1 MSFMKISKLYYFLAF
16 AFVLPTLLLQN
27 TGCYKEYSIEGMDT
41 VRVVRDTASPG
52 PVGIINAFPACSL
65 CKPESDLSIGQWNF
79 KTGNSFVCGGVTNS
93 GFFGG
98 YSRKDF
104 TVFGPSAC
112 SVDTGMVISVYL
124 SVPLDQDRYNLT
136 TNQTAFYYYDNHAAK
151 DILISLHTAP
161 FTINVQS
168 FIYATGIV
176 TGTFSGTV
184 YKANGDT
191 STVTDGKF
199 KVKLK

>member
-1 MSFMKISKLYYFLAF
+1 MKISKLYYFLAF

-41 VRVVRDTASPG
+41 ARVVRDTASPG

-65 CKPESDLSIGQWNF
+65 CKPESDISIGQWNF
-79 KTGNSFVCGGVTNS
+79 KTGNSFLCGGVTNS

-112 SVDTGMVISVYL
+112 SVDTGLVISVYL

-136 TNQTAFYYYDNHAAK
+136 TDQTAFYYYDNHAVK
-151 DILISLHTAP
+151 DILISLPTAP

-168 FIYATGIV
+168 YIYATSIV